1 MRQQKLRKALVCLG
15 LFGYCLYSLIEH
27 QNHLIRTELKLYPL
41 HETIRGLE
49 EETAQLA
56 WTIKEF
62 ESPANLYEA
71 LAKAEYG
78 HLKAPESAY
87 VVARVPKRSSAEA
100 PKQEGMIPSRI
111 TAIGAAAQRP

>member
-1 MRQQKLRKALVCLG
+1 MCLC
-15 LFGYCLYSLIEH
+15 LFGYCLYNLIEH

-41 HETIRGLE
+41 HESIRSLE

-62 ESPANLYEA
+62 ESPTNLYEA

-78 HLKAPESAY
+78 HLQAPENAH
-87 VVARVPKRSSAEA
+87 VVARVEQKPSLDTPSKESVLS
-100 PKQEGMIPSRI
+100 SRI
-111 TAIGAAAQRP
+111 TAIGAAPHSP

>member
-1 MRQQKLRKALVCLG
+1 MRKALACLG

-41 HETIRGLE
+41 HESIRELE

-62 ESPANLYEA
+62 ESPANLYKA

-78 HLKAPESAY
+78 HLQAPENAY
-87 VVARVPKRSSAEA
+87 IVARVQEKPFAEA
-100 PKQEGMIPSRI
+100 PLHEGVISSRI
-111 TAIGAAAQRP
+111 TAIGAVAQRP